1 MRNLLSIMFAF
12 VLVFSSYNAFSKE
25 AGETIPLT
33 FSGYV
38 VTEGTAN
45 FGDNGGDNANN
56 FYTFSDDESTFTPS
70 AQLGVSNDYFVIDAL
85 FELFGNSM
93 FCIHQNKLHM
103 IKYKLKCYQWAM
115 FRSSYGRLHRLI
127 SR

>member
-1 MRNLLSIMFAF
+1 MFAF
-12 VLVFSSYNAFSKE
+12 LLVFSSHNAFSKE

-85 FELFGNSM
+85 FGAMAGDLGTGDEEFFL
-93 FCIHQNKLHM
+93 HQAYGIIPVGPFTVMAGHM
-103 IKYKLKCYQWAM
+103 DTMK
-115 FRSSYGRLHRLI
+115 
-127 SR
+127 